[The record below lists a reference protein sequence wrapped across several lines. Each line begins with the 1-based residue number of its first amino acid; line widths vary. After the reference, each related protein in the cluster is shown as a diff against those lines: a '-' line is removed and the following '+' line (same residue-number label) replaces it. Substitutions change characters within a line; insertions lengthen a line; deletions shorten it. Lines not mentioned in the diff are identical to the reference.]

1 MLAPATSGN
10 TVATVQIA
18 NDNKIPIVT
27 GSGTAPNITVNEDG
41 SVNEYAFRTCFI
53 DPFQG
58 IVAN

>member
-18 NDNKIPIVT
+18 NDKKVPIVT

-53 DPFQG
+53 DAFKG
-58 IVAN
+58 L